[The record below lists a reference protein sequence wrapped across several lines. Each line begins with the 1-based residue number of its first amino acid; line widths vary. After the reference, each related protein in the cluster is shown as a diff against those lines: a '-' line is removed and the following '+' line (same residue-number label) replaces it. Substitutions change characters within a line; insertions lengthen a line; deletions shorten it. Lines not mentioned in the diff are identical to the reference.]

1 MHAQCLLALA
11 SHLPD
16 GEHERS
22 KCHLLNLFH
31 RVDYFYY
38 QLITQIILFIDYKA
52 RMKRFKSVL
61 LCLFALSGV
70 VCAQS
75 VESIKSSNEYLSGEG
90 WGESLKAADN
100 AALQDLISKISVS
113 VESQFENIE
122 EEITDQVNVDSRSAC
137 RSVVNTYSQATL
149 QNTQR
154 IVIENEPDAHVFR
167 YVKRSEV
174 DKIFESR
181 RLKVFDM
188 VASATRAVE
197 KGKIDDA
204 LRYYYWS
211 YCLLQSIPGANS
223 VADANGHILTHWI
236 PKQMNEVFSGVTVQ
250 KVSEEDNIAEIRVM
264 FKGMPVTS
272 MDYTYFDGMDWSN
285 LYSAKDGRGFVELR
299 PGMTTEN
306 LKIKCEYEY
315 SGEAHIDKEISTV
328 VNVMKGRVFRDAYV
342 MVEKEASPQPLP
354 KRGDANIAEKD
365 VNNSVL
371 AIQSKN
377 TITMLTES
385 ESAPYRESI
394 EKVIAAIKSGSYVN
408 AEECFTEDGRDMYRR
423 LISYGNARLMGE
435 PSYSFYAVGTDEVT
449 CRSVVMSFS
458 FRNNTRKFVE
468 SVTFTFN
475 KEGKID
481 YLAFALDEKSTT
493 DILQHAAWSEYAR
506 KILTEFLENY
516 KTAYA
521 LKRLDYIRSIFD
533 DNAVIITGKV
543 LTRQTNAM
551 GEMGGEYLNNKYV
564 QYTRQSKEQY
574 MRNLE
579 RCFDSNEYINIRFA
593 NNDIV
598 KAGVGGEVYGIQI
611 KQDYYSTNYGDT
623 GYLFLMVDLNDPK
636 QPVIKVRSWQ
646 PERDPNFGLIDL
658 SHF

>member
-1 MHAQCLLALA
+1 MNVKDLA
-11 SHLPD
+11 
-16 GEHERS
+16 
-22 KCHLLNLFH
+22 
-31 RVDYFYY
+31 VDYAHNRARFFTMFRMTRDVWTN
-38 QLITQIILFIDYKA
+38 LLRLFM
-52 RMKRFKSVL
+52 MKNIYTLFVL
-61 LCLFALSGV
+61 LSFCGILS
-70 VCAQS
+70 AQS
-75 VESIKSSNEYLSGEG
+75 VEDIKASDEYLTGEG

-100 AALQDLISKISVS
+100 AALQDLITKISVS
-113 VESQFENIE
+113 VESQFEGIE
-122 EEITDQVNVDSRSAC
+122 EEITDQANVDSRSAC
-137 RSVVNTYSQATL
+137 RMVVNTYSQATL

-167 YVKRSEV
+167 YVKRTEV

-188 VASATRAVE
+188 AASAARAAE
-197 KGKIDDA
+197 KGKVDDA
-204 LRYYYWS
+204 LRYYYWA
-211 YCLLQSIPGANS
+211 YCLLQSIPSANA
-223 VADANGHILTHWI
+223 VTDANGHVLTHWI
-236 PKQMNEVFSGVTVQ
+236 PEQMNEVFGEVEVYT
-250 KVSEEDNIAEIRVM
+250 VSEEDNVAEIRVM
-264 FKGMPVTS
+264 YKGQPVTS

-285 LYSAKDGRGFVELR
+285 IYSAKDGRGFIELR

-306 LKIKCEYEY
+306 MKVKCEYEY

-328 VNVMKGRVFRDAYV
+328 VNVMKGCVFRNAYV
-342 MVEKEASPQPLP
+342 MVE
-354 KRGDANIAEKD
+354 DND
-365 VNNSVL
+365 NVNVDENDNHSV
-371 AIQSKN
+371 AVVSDSQSSTNDIQEVNHQEQNKISLLSN
-377 TITMLTES
+377 E
-385 ESAPYRESI
+385 ESASYRASI
-394 EKVIAAIKSGSYVN
+394 EKVIAAIRSRSYDA

-423 LISYGNARLMGE
+423 LINYGNARIMGE
-435 PSYSFYAVGTDEVT
+435 PQYAFYTVGEAEVT
-449 CRSVVMSFS
+449 CRSVPMSFAFS
-458 FRNNTRKFVE
+458 NNGRKFVE
-468 SVTFTFN
+468 DVTFTFN

-493 DILQHAAWSEYAR
+493 DILQHSMWSEYAR
-506 KILTEFLENY
+506 KILAEFLENY

-533 DNAVIITGKV
+533 DNAVIIIGKV
-543 LTRQTNAM
+543 VTRQTSAY
-551 GEMGGEYLNNKYV
+551 GEVGGEYLNNKYV

-579 RCFDSNEYINIRFA
+579 RCFDSNEFINIRFA

-646 PERDPNFGLIDL
+646 PERDPDFGLIDL

>member
-1 MHAQCLLALA
+1 M
-11 SHLPD
+11 
-16 GEHERS
+16 
-22 KCHLLNLFH
+22 
-31 RVDYFYY
+31 
-38 QLITQIILFIDYKA
+38 
-52 RMKRFKSVL
+52 
-61 LCLFALSGV
+61 FALSGAV
-70 VCAQS
+70 FAQS
-75 VESIKSSNEYLSGEG
+75 VEEIKASDEYLTGEG

-122 EEITDQVNVDSRSAC
+122 EEMNDRDGLDSRSAC

-167 YVKRSEV
+167 YVKRTEV

-188 VASATRAVE
+188 VASAGRAVE
-197 KGKIDDA
+197 KGKVDDA

-211 YCLLQSIPGANS
+211 YCLLQSIPGANA
-223 VADANGHILTHWI
+223 VTDADGHVLTHWI
-236 PKQMNEVFSGVTVQ
+236 PQQIDEVLDEVKAY
-250 KVSEEDNIAEIRVM
+250 KVSEQDGVAEIRVTY
-264 FKGMPVTS
+264 KELPVTS

-285 LYSAKDGRGFVELR
+285 LYGAKDGRGFVELR
-299 PGMTTEN
+299 PGMTTDN

-328 VNVMKGRVFRDAYV
+328 VNVMKGRVFRNAYV
-342 MVEKEASPQPLP
+342 MVED
-354 KRGDANIAEKD
+354 GINANKNDNENLKGVSEVKSSTNYKGELEKQTI
-365 VNNSVL
+365 VL
-371 AIQSKN
+371 LSDK
-377 TITMLTES
+377 
-385 ESAPYRESI
+385 ESAPYVKCIES
-394 EKVIAAIKSGSYVN
+394 VVAAIKSGNYAS
-408 AEECFTEDGRDMYRR
+408 AEGCFTEDGRDMYRR
-423 LISYGNARLMGE
+423 LINYGNARIMGE
-435 PSYSFYAVGTDEVT
+435 PTCTYYRVGEHEVT
-449 CRSVVMSFS
+449 CRSIPMSFS
-458 FRNNTRKFVE
+458 FRNNGRKFVE
-468 SVTFTFN
+468 DVTFTFN
-475 KEGKID
+475 REGKID
-481 YLAFALDEKSTT
+481 YLAFALDEKSTN
-493 DILQHAAWSEYAR
+493 DILQHSMWSEYAR
-506 KILTEFLENY
+506 KVLAEFLENY

-543 LTRQTNAM
+543 VTRQTSAY
-551 GEMGGEYLNNKYV
+551 GEMGGEFLNNKYV
-564 QYTRQSKEQY
+564 QYTRQGKEQY

-579 RCFDSNEYINIRFA
+579 RCFASNEYINIRFA

>member
-1 MHAQCLLALA
+1 MRRIRC
-11 SHLPD
+11 
-16 GEHERS
+16 
-22 KCHLLNLFH
+22 
-31 RVDYFYY
+31 
-38 QLITQIILFIDYKA
+38 
-52 RMKRFKSVL
+52 VL
-61 LCLFALSGV
+61 LCLFVLSRAV
-70 VCAQS
+70 FAQS
-75 VESIKSSNEYLSGEG
+75 VEAIKASEEYLTGEG

-122 EEITDQVNVDSRSAC
+122 EEITDQVSVDSRSAC

-188 VASATRAVE
+188 AGSAARAVE
-197 KGKIDDA
+197 KGKVDDA
-204 LRYYYWS
+204 LRYYYWA
-211 YCLLQSIPGANS
+211 YCLLQSIPN
-223 VADANGHILTHWI
+223 ANGVVDNAGHVLTHWI
-236 PKQMNEVFSGVTVQ
+236 PEQMNEVFGGVKAY
-250 KVSEEDNIAEIRVM
+250 KVSEENGVAEIRVL
-264 FKGMPVTS
+264 FKEQPVTS
-272 MDYTYFDGMDWSN
+272 MDYTYFDGMDWSS
-285 LYSAKDGRGFVELR
+285 LYGAKDGRGFVELR

-328 VNVMKGRVFRDAYV
+328 VNVMKGKVFRNAYV
-342 MVEKEASPQPLP
+342 MVEMETPSNSPSMGRTQTSRNQLAQQTPPLSIEGVAQSDGGVPSEARS
-354 KRGDANIAEKD
+354 
-365 VNNSVL
+365 
-371 AIQSKN
+371 QS
-377 TITMLTES
+377 ITMLAEP
-385 ESAPYRESI
+385 ESAPYRASI
-394 EKVIAAIKSGSYVN
+394 EKVIAAIRSRSYDA
-408 AEECFTEDGRDMYRR
+408 AEECFTEDGREMYRR
-423 LISYGNARLMGE
+423 LINYGNARIMGE
-435 PSYSFYAVGTDEVT
+435 PQYAFYTVGEAEVT
-449 CRSVVMSFS
+449 CRSVPMSFS
-458 FRNNTRKFVE
+458 FRNNGRKFVE
-468 SVTFTFN
+468 DVTFTFN

-493 DILQHAAWSEYAR
+493 DILQHAMWSEYAR
-506 KILTEFLENY
+506 KILAEFLENY

-543 LTRQTNAM
+543 VTRQANAQ
-551 GEMGGEYLNNKYV
+551 GEVGGEYLNNKYV
-564 QYTRQSKEQY
+564 QYTRQNKEQY

-579 RCFDSNEYINIRFA
+579 RCFASNEYINIRFA

-636 QPVIKVRSWQ
+636 KPIIKVRSWQ

>member
-1 MHAQCLLALA
+1 MV
-11 SHLPD
+11 
-16 GEHERS
+16 R
-22 KCHLLNLFH
+22 
-31 RVDYFYY
+31 
-38 QLITQIILFIDYKA
+38 I
-52 RMKRFKSVL
+52 KSFL
-61 LCLFALSGV
+61 LCLFALSGAMY
-70 VCAQS
+70 AQS
-75 VESIKSSNEYLSGEG
+75 VEAIKASDEYLTGEG

-122 EEITDQVNVDSRSAC
+122 EEVTDQTTVDSRSAC

-181 RLKVFDM
+181 RHKVFDM
-188 VASATRAVE
+188 AASAARAVE
-197 KGKIDDA
+197 KGKVDDA
-204 LRYYYWS
+204 LRYYYWA
-211 YCLLQSIPGANS
+211 YCLLQSIPN
-223 VADANGHILTHWI
+223 ANGVVDNAGHVLTHWI
-236 PKQMNEVFSGVTVQ
+236 PEQMNDIFGEVKVQ
-250 KVSEEDNIAEIRVM
+250 TVSEQDGMAEISVLY
-264 FKGMPVTS
+264 KGKPVTS

-285 LYSAKDGRGFVELR
+285 IYSAKDGCGFIELR

-306 LKIKCEYEY
+306 MKIKCEYEY

-342 MVEKEASPQPLP
+342 MVEKSDNANVNDASKAAIVKSASNDLQVANQQEQLQKQSIEMLP
-354 KRGDANIAEKD
+354 ADKEK
-365 VNNSVL
+365 
-371 AIQSKN
+371 
-377 TITMLTES
+377 
-385 ESAPYRESI
+385 PYRESI
-394 EKVIAAIKSGSYVN
+394 EKVIASIRNKNYES

-423 LISYGNARLMGE
+423 LIGYGNARIMGE
-435 PSYSFYAVGTDEVT
+435 PAYSFYAVGADEVT

-481 YLAFALDEKSTT
+481 YLAFALDDKSTT

-506 KILTEFLENY
+506 KILTDFLENY

-543 LTRQTNAM
+543 LTRQTSAY
-551 GEMGGEYLNNKYV
+551 GEVGGEYLNNKYV

-579 RCFDSNEYINIRFA
+579 RCFASNEYINIRFA

-636 QPVIKVRSWQ
+636 QPIIKVRSWQ

>member
-1 MHAQCLLALA
+1 M
-11 SHLPD
+11 
-16 GEHERS
+16 RRI
-22 KCHLLNLFH
+22 KC
-31 RVDYFYY
+31 
-38 QLITQIILFIDYKA
+38 
-52 RMKRFKSVL
+52 VL
-61 LCLFALSGV
+61 LCLFVLSRAV
-70 VCAQS
+70 FAQS
-75 VESIKSSNEYLSGEG
+75 VEAIKASEEYLTGEG

-122 EEITDQVNVDSRSAC
+122 EEMNDQNGLDSRSAC

-223 VADANGHILTHWI
+223 VTDDNGHVLTHWI
-236 PKQMNEVFSGVTVQ
+236 PEQMNEVFSGVKVY
-250 KVSEEDNIAEIRVM
+250 KVSEQGGVAEIQVLY
-264 FKGMPVTS
+264 KGQPVTS

-285 LYSAKDGRGFVELR
+285 IYSAKDGRGFIELR
-299 PGMTTEN
+299 PGMTTDN
-306 LKIKCEYEY
+306 MKIKCEYEY
-315 SGEAHIDKEISTV
+315 SGEAHIDKEINTV

-342 MVEKEASPQPLP
+342 MVEKDDNANVNLKATSAKSASNDLQV
-354 KRGDANIAEKD
+354 ANQQEQLQKQSIEMLSADEEK
-365 VNNSVL
+365 
-371 AIQSKN
+371 
-377 TITMLTES
+377 
-385 ESAPYRESI
+385 PYRESI
-394 EKVIAAIKSGSYVN
+394 EKVIAAIRSKNYAG

-423 LISYGNARLMGE
+423 LISYGNARIMGE
-435 PSYSFYAVGTDEVT
+435 PSYSFYTVGTDEVT

-468 SVTFTFN
+468 DVTFTFN

-493 DILQHAAWSEYAR
+493 DILQHSMWSEYAR
-506 KILTEFLENY
+506 KILAEFLENY

-543 LTRQTNAM
+543 LTRQTNAQ
-551 GEMGGEYLNNKYV
+551 GEVGGEYLNNKYV

-574 MRNLE
+574 LRNLE
-579 RCFDSNEYINIRFA
+579 RCFESNEYINIRFA

-611 KQDYYSTNYGDT
+611 KQDYYSANYGDT

-636 QPVIKVRSWQ
+636 KPIIKVRSWQ

>member
-1 MHAQCLLALA
+1 MRRVYSTLLTLFVS
-11 SHLPD
+11 SH
-16 GEHERS
+16 
-22 KCHLLNLFH
+22 
-31 RVDYFYY
+31 V
-38 QLITQIILFIDYKA
+38 LI
-52 RMKRFKSVL
+52 
-61 LCLFALSGV
+61 
-70 VCAQS
+70 AQS
-75 VESIKSSNEYLSGEG
+75 IDEIRANREEYLSGEG
-90 WGESLKAADN
+90 WGESLKVADN

-122 EEITDQVNVDSRSAC
+122 EEITDQTNVDSHSAC

-154 IVIENEPDAHVFR
+154 IIVENEPDAHVFR

-174 DKIFESR
+174 NKIFESR
-181 RLKVFDM
+181 QLKVFDM
-188 VASATRAVE
+188 VNSATNAVN

-211 YCLLQSIPGANS
+211 YCLLQSIPNANS
-223 VADANGHILTHWI
+223 VTDINGHILTHWI
-236 PKQMNEVFSGVTVQ
+236 PEQMNELFSCITVH
-250 KVSEEDNIAEIRVM
+250 KVNEKDDIAEIRILY
-264 FKGMPVTS
+264 KEQPVTS

-285 LYSAKDGRGFVELR
+285 IYSAKDGRGFIELR

-328 VNVMKGRVFRDAYV
+328 VNVMKGRSFRDAYV
-342 MVEKEASPQPLP
+342 MVEEEKIEKYDENLSHTQTIELQRTNMLEEAPQNQ
-354 KRGDANIAEKD
+354 A
-365 VNNSVL
+365 
-371 AIQSKN
+371 
-377 TITMLTES
+377 ITMLPETES
-385 ESAPYRESI
+385 ASYRASV
-394 EKVIAAIKSGSYVN
+394 EKIITAINNKNYAN
-408 AEECFTEDGRDMYRR
+408 AEECFTEDGKDMFRR
-423 LISYGNARLMGE
+423 LISYGKARIIGDPE
-435 PSYSFYAVGTDEVT
+435 YSFYAVGSDEVT
-449 CRSVVMSFS
+449 CRSVMMSFS
-458 FRNNTRKFVE
+458 FQNNTRKFVE

-475 KEGKID
+475 KDGKID

-493 DILQHAAWSEYAR
+493 DILQHSAWSEYAR
-506 KILTEFLENY
+506 KILAEFLENY

-543 LTRQTNAM
+543 LTRKNATS
-551 GEMGGEYLNNKYV
+551 GEAGGEYLNNKYI
-564 QYTRQSKEQY
+564 QHTRQDKEQY
-574 MRNLE
+574 IRNLE
-579 RCFDSNEYINIRFA
+579 RCFASNEYINIRFA

>member
-1 MHAQCLLALA
+1 MRRVHYALL
-11 SHLPD
+11 
-16 GEHERS
+16 
-22 KCHLLNLFH
+22 
-31 RVDYFYY
+31 
-38 QLITQIILFIDYKA
+38 ILF
-52 RMKRFKSVL
+52 
-61 LCLFALSGV
+61 LSLQTIV
-70 VCAQS
+70 AQNTDEIRRS
-75 VESIKSSNEYLSGEG
+75 DEYLSGEG
-90 WGESLKAADN
+90 WGESLKSADN

-122 EEITDQVNVDSRSAC
+122 EEMNDQSGVDSHSAC

-188 VASATRAVE
+188 AASAARAVE
-197 KGKIDDA
+197 KGKVDDA
-204 LRYYYWS
+204 LRYYYWA
-211 YCLLQSIPGANS
+211 YCLLQSIPGANA
-223 VADANGHILTHWI
+223 VTDANGHVLTHWI
-236 PKQMNEVFSGVTVQ
+236 PEQMNEIFGDIKIQTITEQ
-250 KVSEEDNIAEIRVM
+250 DNVAEVCVL
-264 FKGMPVTS
+264 FKDEPVTS

-285 LYSAKDGRGFVELR
+285 LYSAKDGRGFIELR

-306 LKIKCEYEY
+306 MKIKCEYEY
-315 SGEAHIDKEISTV
+315 SGEAHIDKEINTV

-342 MVEKEASPQPLP
+342 VVEKGTSPQPLP
-354 KRGDANIAEKD
+354 KSGDISIAEKK
-365 VNNSVL
+365 VTNSAMVVEN
-371 AIQSKN
+371 KN
-377 TITMLTES
+377 AITMLTDDK
-385 ESAPYRESI
+385 AGPYRESI
-394 EKVIAAIKSGSYVN
+394 EKVISAISSHSYAN
-408 AEECFTEDGRDMYRR
+408 AEECFTEDGKDMYRR
-423 LISYGNARLMGE
+423 LISYGNARIMGE
-435 PSYSFYAVGTDEVT
+435 PAYTFYTVGEAEVT
-449 CRSVVMSFS
+449 CRSVPMSFS
-458 FRNNTRKFVE
+458 FRNNGRKFVE
-468 SVTFTFN
+468 DVTFTFN
-475 KEGKID
+475 AEGKID
-481 YLAFALDEKSTT
+481 YLAFALDESSTT
-493 DILQHAAWSEYAR
+493 DILQHTAWSEYAR
-506 KILTEFLENY
+506 KILAEFLENY

-543 LTRQTNAM
+543 VTRQTAAN

-564 QYTRQSKEQY
+564 QHTRQSKEQY

-579 RCFDSNEYINIRFA
+579 RCFASNEYINIRFA

-636 QPVIKVRSWQ
+636 KPVIKVRSWQ
-646 PERDPNFGLIDL
+646 PERDPDFGLIDL

>member
-1 MHAQCLLALA
+1 
-11 SHLPD
+11 
-16 GEHERS
+16 
-22 KCHLLNLFH
+22 
-31 RVDYFYY
+31 
-38 QLITQIILFIDYKA
+38 
-52 RMKRFKSVL
+52 MKRFKSVL

-75 VESIKSSNEYLSGEG
+75 VEEIKASDEYLSGEG

-211 YCLLQSIPGANS
+211 YCLLQSIPGANA
-223 VADANGHILTHWI
+223 VTDANGHVLTHWI
-236 PKQMNEVFSGVTVQ
+236 PEQMNDIFSEVKIHT
-250 KVSEEDNIAEIRVM
+250 VSEQEGIAEICVLY
-264 FKGMPVTS
+264 KEQPVTS

-285 LYSAKDGRGFVELR
+285 IYSAKDGRGFIELR

-306 LKIKCEYEY
+306 MKVKCEYEY
-315 SGEAHIDKEISTV
+315 SGEAHIDKEINTV

-342 MVEKEASPQPLP
+342 MVEKGAPLSSPQGGMTNPIERNSLAKKEVDSRVSSPLE
-354 KRGDANIAEKD
+354 GNEG
-365 VNNSVL
+365 VHT
-371 AIQSKN
+371 QS
-377 TITMLTES
+377 ITMLTES
-385 ESAPYRESI
+385 ESSPYRESI

-423 LISYGNARLMGE
+423 LISYGNARIMGE
-435 PSYSFYAVGTDEVT
+435 PSYSFYTVGTDEVT

-468 SVTFTFN
+468 DVTFTFN

-493 DILQHAAWSEYAR
+493 DILQHSMWSEYAR
-506 KILTEFLENY
+506 KILAEFLENY

-543 LTRQTNAM
+543 LTRQTNAQ

-574 MRNLE
+574 LRNLE

-611 KQDYYSTNYGDT
+611 KQDYYSANYGDT

-636 QPVIKVRSWQ
+636 KPIIKVRSWQ

>member
-1 MHAQCLLALA
+1 MRRVHYALL
-11 SHLPD
+11 
-16 GEHERS
+16 
-22 KCHLLNLFH
+22 
-31 RVDYFYY
+31 
-38 QLITQIILFIDYKA
+38 ILF
-52 RMKRFKSVL
+52 
-61 LCLFALSGV
+61 LSLQTIV
-70 VCAQS
+70 AQNTDEIRRS
-75 VESIKSSNEYLSGEG
+75 DEYLSGEG

-122 EEITDQVNVDSRSAC
+122 EEMSDQDGVDSHSAC

-211 YCLLQSIPGANS
+211 YCLLQSIPGANA
-223 VADANGHILTHWI
+223 VTDANGHVLTHWI
-236 PKQMNEVFSGVTVQ
+236 PEQMNDIFSEVKIYT
-250 KVSEEDNIAEIRVM
+250 VSEQEGIAEICVSY
-264 FKGMPVTS
+264 KEQLVTS

-285 LYSAKDGRGFVELR
+285 IYSAKDGRGFIELR

-306 LKIKCEYEY
+306 MKVKCEYEY
-315 SGEAHIDKEISTV
+315 SGEAHIDKEINTV

-342 MVEKEASPQPLP
+342 MVEKEDNANVNLKATSAKSASNDLQV
-354 KRGDANIAEKD
+354 ANQQEQLQKQSIEMLSADEEK
-365 VNNSVL
+365 
-371 AIQSKN
+371 
-377 TITMLTES
+377 
-385 ESAPYRESI
+385 PYRESI
-394 EKVIAAIKSGSYVN
+394 EKVIAAIRSKNYVG

-423 LISYGNARLMGE
+423 LISYGNARIMGE
-435 PSYSFYAVGTDEVT
+435 PSYSFYTVGTDEVT

-468 SVTFTFN
+468 DVTFTFN

-493 DILQHAAWSEYAR
+493 DILQHSMWSEYAR
-506 KILTEFLENY
+506 KILAEFLENY

-543 LTRQTNAM
+543 LTRQTNAQ

-579 RCFDSNEYINIRFA
+579 RCFESNEYINIRFA

-611 KQDYYSTNYGDT
+611 KQDYYSANYGDT

-636 QPVIKVRSWQ
+636 KPIIKVRSWQ

>member
-1 MHAQCLLALA
+1 MRRVHYALL
-11 SHLPD
+11 
-16 GEHERS
+16 
-22 KCHLLNLFH
+22 
-31 RVDYFYY
+31 
-38 QLITQIILFIDYKA
+38 ILF
-52 RMKRFKSVL
+52 
-61 LCLFALSGV
+61 LSLQTIV
-70 VCAQS
+70 AQNTDEIRRS
-75 VESIKSSNEYLSGEG
+75 DEYLSGEG

-122 EEITDQVNVDSRSAC
+122 EEMSDQDGVDSHSAC

-211 YCLLQSIPGANS
+211 YCLLQSIPGANA
-223 VADANGHILTHWI
+223 VTDANGHVLTHWI
-236 PKQMNEVFSGVTVQ
+236 PEQMNDIFSEVKIYT
-250 KVSEEDNIAEIRVM
+250 VSEQEGIAEICVSY
-264 FKGMPVTS
+264 KEQLVTS

-285 LYSAKDGRGFVELR
+285 IYSAKDGRGFIELR

-306 LKIKCEYEY
+306 MKVKCEYEY
-315 SGEAHIDKEISTV
+315 SGEAHIDKEINTV

-342 MVEKEASPQPLP
+342 MVEKEDNANVNLKATSAKSASNDLQV
-354 KRGDANIAEKD
+354 ANQQEQLQKQSIEMLSADEEK
-365 VNNSVL
+365 
-371 AIQSKN
+371 
-377 TITMLTES
+377 
-385 ESAPYRESI
+385 PYRESI
-394 EKVIAAIKSGSYVN
+394 EKVIAAIRSKNYAG

-423 LISYGNARLMGE
+423 LISYGNARIMGE
-435 PSYSFYAVGTDEVT
+435 PSYSFYTVGTDEVT

-468 SVTFTFN
+468 DVTFTFN

-493 DILQHAAWSEYAR
+493 DILQHSMWSEYAR
-506 KILTEFLENY
+506 KILAEFLENY

-543 LTRQTNAM
+543 LTRQTNAQ

-579 RCFDSNEYINIRFA
+579 RCFESNEYINIRFA

-611 KQDYYSTNYGDT
+611 KQDYYSANYGDT

-636 QPVIKVRSWQ
+636 KPIIKVRSWQ

>member
-1 MHAQCLLALA
+1 MRRIRCV
-11 SHLPD
+11 
-16 GEHERS
+16 
-22 KCHLLNLFH
+22 LF
-31 RVDYFYY
+31 
-38 QLITQIILFIDYKA
+38 
-52 RMKRFKSVL
+52 
-61 LCLFALSGV
+61 CLFVLSGV

-75 VESIKSSNEYLSGEG
+75 VEAIKASEEYLTGEG

-100 AALQDLISKISVS
+100 AALQALISKISVS

-122 EEITDQVNVDSRSAC
+122 EEITDQVSVDSRSAC

-188 VASATRAVE
+188 AGSAVRAVE
-197 KGKIDDA
+197 KGKVDDA
-204 LRYYYWS
+204 LRYYYWA
-211 YCLLQSIPGANS
+211 YCLLQSIPN
-223 VADANGHILTHWI
+223 ANGVVDNAGHVLTHWI
-236 PKQMNEVFSGVTVQ
+236 PEQMNEVFDGVKAY
-250 KVSEEDNIAEIRVM
+250 KVSEENGVAEIRVL
-264 FKGMPVTS
+264 FKEQPVTS
-272 MDYTYFDGMDWSN
+272 MDYTYFDGMDWSS
-285 LYSAKDGRGFVELR
+285 LYGAKDGRGFVELR

-328 VNVMKGRVFRDAYV
+328 VNVMKGKVFRNAYV

-354 KRGDANIAEKD
+354 KRDDAGIAEKE
-365 VNNSVL
+365 VTNSVMTM
-371 AIQSKN
+371 QSEN
-377 TITMLTES
+377 TITMLAEDKVI
-385 ESAPYRESI
+385 PYRESI
-394 EKVIAAIKSGSYVN
+394 EKVIAAIKSGNYVT
-408 AEECFTEDGRDMYRR
+408 AEECFTEDGKDMYRR
-423 LISYGNARLMGE
+423 LISYGNARVMGE
-435 PSYSFYAVGTDEVT
+435 PAYSFYTMGESEVT
-449 CRSVVMSFS
+449 CRSVPMSFS
-458 FRNNTRKFVE
+458 FRNNGRKFVE
-468 SVTFTFN
+468 DVTFTFN

-493 DILQHAAWSEYAR
+493 DILQHAMWSEYAR
-506 KILTEFLENY
+506 KILAEFLENY

-543 LTRQTNAM
+543 VTRQANAQ
-551 GEMGGEYLNNKYV
+551 GEVGGEYLNNKYV
-564 QYTRQSKEQY
+564 QYTRQNKEQY

-579 RCFDSNEYINIRFA
+579 RCFASNEYINIRFA

-636 QPVIKVRSWQ
+636 KPVIKVRSWQ

>member
-1 MHAQCLLALA
+1 MRRIRC
-11 SHLPD
+11 
-16 GEHERS
+16 
-22 KCHLLNLFH
+22 
-31 RVDYFYY
+31 
-38 QLITQIILFIDYKA
+38 
-52 RMKRFKSVL
+52 VL

-75 VESIKSSNEYLSGEG
+75 VEDIKASEEYLTGEG

-122 EEITDQVNVDSRSAC
+122 EEITDQVSVDSRSAC

-167 YVKRSEV
+167 YVKRTEV

-188 VASATRAVE
+188 AGSAARAVE
-197 KGKIDDA
+197 KGKVDDA
-204 LRYYYWS
+204 LRYYYWA
-211 YCLLQSIPGANS
+211 YCLLQSIPN
-223 VADANGHILTHWI
+223 ANGVVDNAGHVLTHWI
-236 PKQMNEVFSGVTVQ
+236 PEQMDEVFDGVKAY
-250 KVSEEDNIAEIRVM
+250 KVSEENGVAEIRVL
-264 FKGMPVTS
+264 FKEQPVTS
-272 MDYTYFDGMDWSN
+272 MDYTYFDGMDWSS
-285 LYSAKDGRGFVELR
+285 LYGAKDGRGFVELR

-328 VNVMKGRVFRDAYV
+328 VNVMKGKVFRNAYV

-354 KRGDANIAEKD
+354 KRDDAGIAEKE
-365 VNNSVL
+365 VTNSVMTM
-371 AIQSKN
+371 QSEN
-377 TITMLTES
+377 TITMLAEDKVI
-385 ESAPYRESI
+385 PYRESI
-394 EKVIAAIKSGSYVN
+394 EKVIAAIKSGNYVT
-408 AEECFTEDGRDMYRR
+408 AEECFTEDGKDMYRR
-423 LISYGNARLMGE
+423 LISYGNARVMGE
-435 PSYSFYAVGTDEVT
+435 PAYSFYTMGESEVT
-449 CRSVVMSFS
+449 CRSVPMSFS
-458 FRNNTRKFVE
+458 FRNNGRKFVE
-468 SVTFTFN
+468 DVTFTFN

-493 DILQHAAWSEYAR
+493 DILQHAMWSEYAR
-506 KILTEFLENY
+506 KILAEFLENY

-543 LTRQTNAM
+543 VTRQANAQ
-551 GEMGGEYLNNKYV
+551 GEVGGEYLNNKYV
-564 QYTRQSKEQY
+564 QYTRQNKEQY

-579 RCFDSNEYINIRFA
+579 RCFASNEYINIRFA

-636 QPVIKVRSWQ
+636 KPVIKVRSWQ

>member
-1 MHAQCLLALA
+1 MKKSFIVILLL
-11 SHLPD
+11 
-16 GEHERS
+16 
-22 KCHLLNLFH
+22 
-31 RVDYFYY
+31 
-38 QLITQIILFIDYKA
+38 T
-52 RMKRFKSVL
+52 
-61 LCLFALSGV
+61 LCTNAF
-70 VCAQS
+70 AQS
-75 VESIKSSNEYLSGEG
+75 IEAIKANDEYLSGEG

-113 VESQFENIE
+113 VEAQFENIE
-122 EEITDQVNVDSRSAC
+122 EEISDQSTVDSHMAC

-174 DKIFESR
+174 NRIFESR

-188 VASATRAVE
+188 VASANRAVE
-197 KGKIDDA
+197 KGKVDDA
-204 LRYYYWS
+204 LRYYYWA
-211 YCLLQSIPGANS
+211 YCLLQSIPGSNS
-223 VADANGHILTHWI
+223 VIDSEGHVLTHWI
-236 PKQMNEVFSGVTVQ
+236 PKQINNVFSGV
-250 KVSEEDNIAEIRVM
+250 KVYNVNEQDGVAEICVLYN
-264 FKGMPVTS
+264 GQPVTS
-272 MDYTYFDGMDWSN
+272 MDYTYFDGIDWSN
-285 LYSAKDGRGFVELR
+285 IYSAKDGRGWVELR
-299 PGMTTEN
+299 PGMTTDN

-342 MVEKEASPQPLP
+342 MVEREVPTLSSANVN
-354 KRGDANIAEKD
+354 DADIK
-365 VNNSVL
+365 NSTNDLVVVED
-371 AIQSKN
+371 KN
-377 TITMLTES
+377 VITLLDEN
-385 ESAPYRESI
+385 ESAPYCVSV
-394 EKVIAAIKSGSYVN
+394 EKVIEAISSGNYNN
-408 AEECFTEDGRDMYRR
+408 AEECFTDEGCDMYRR
-423 LISYGNARLMGE
+423 LISYGNARILGE
-435 PSYSFYAVGTDEVT
+435 PDFSFYKVGTNEVT
-449 CRSVVMSFS
+449 CRSVPMSFS
-458 FRNNTRKFVE
+458 FRNNNRKFVE
-468 SVTFTFN
+468 DVTFTFSDD
-475 KEGKID
+475 GKID
-481 YLAFALDEKSTT
+481 YLAFALDGKSTK
-493 DILQHAAWSEYAR
+493 DILLHDTWSEYAR
-506 KILTEFLENY
+506 KVLTEFLENY

-543 LTRQTNAM
+543 LTRKSTTF

-564 QYTRQSKEQY
+564 QYTRQGKEQY
-574 MRNLE
+574 LKNLE
-579 RCFDSNEYINIRFA
+579 RCFNSNEYINIRFA

-636 QPVIKVRSWQ
+636 QPIIKVRSWQ

>member
-1 MHAQCLLALA
+1 MRRVHYALL
-11 SHLPD
+11 
-16 GEHERS
+16 
-22 KCHLLNLFH
+22 
-31 RVDYFYY
+31 
-38 QLITQIILFIDYKA
+38 ILF
-52 RMKRFKSVL
+52 
-61 LCLFALSGV
+61 LSLQTIV
-70 VCAQS
+70 AQNTDEIRRS
-75 VESIKSSNEYLSGEG
+75 DEYLSGEG
-90 WGESLKAADN
+90 WGESLKSADN

-122 EEITDQVNVDSRSAC
+122 EEMNDQSGVDSHSAC

-188 VASATRAVE
+188 AVSAARAVE
-197 KGKIDDA
+197 KGKVDDA
-204 LRYYYWS
+204 LRYYYWA
-211 YCLLQSIPGANS
+211 YCLLQSIPGANA
-223 VADANGHILTHWI
+223 VTDANGHVLTHWI
-236 PKQMNEVFSGVTVQ
+236 PEQMNEIFGEIKIQTITEQ
-250 KVSEEDNIAEIRVM
+250 DNVAEVCVL
-264 FKGMPVTS
+264 FKDEPVTS

-285 LYSAKDGRGFVELR
+285 LYSAKDGRGFIELR

-306 LKIKCEYEY
+306 MKIKCEYEY
-315 SGEAHIDKEISTV
+315 SGEAHIDKEINTV

-342 MVEKEASPQPLP
+342 VVEKGTSLP
-354 KRGDANIAEKD
+354 KSGNISIAEKK
-365 VNNSVL
+365 VTNSAMVVENKN
-371 AIQSKN
+371 AIA
-377 TITMLTES
+377 MLTDDKVG
-385 ESAPYRESI
+385 PYRESI
-394 EKVIAAIKSGSYVN
+394 EKVISAISSHSYAN
-408 AEECFTEDGRDMYRR
+408 AEECFTEDGKDMYRR
-423 LISYGNARLMGE
+423 LISYGNARIIGE
-435 PSYSFYAVGTDEVT
+435 PAYTFYTVGETEVT
-449 CRSVVMSFS
+449 CRSVPMSFS
-458 FRNNTRKFVE
+458 FRNNGRKFVE
-468 SVTFTFN
+468 DVTFTFN
-475 KEGKID
+475 AEGKID
-481 YLAFALDEKSTT
+481 YLAFALDESSTT
-493 DILQHAAWSEYAR
+493 DILQHTAWSEYAR
-506 KILTEFLENY
+506 KILAEFLENY

-543 LTRQTNAM
+543 VTRQTATN

-564 QYTRQSKEQY
+564 QHTRQSKEQY

-579 RCFDSNEYINIRFA
+579 RCFASNEYINIRFA

-636 QPVIKVRSWQ
+636 KPVIKVRSWQ
-646 PERDPNFGLIDL
+646 PERDPDFGLIDL

>member
-1 MHAQCLLALA
+1 MRRIRC
-11 SHLPD
+11 
-16 GEHERS
+16 
-22 KCHLLNLFH
+22 
-31 RVDYFYY
+31 
-38 QLITQIILFIDYKA
+38 
-52 RMKRFKSVL
+52 VL
-61 LCLFALSGV
+61 LCLFALSGI

-75 VESIKSSNEYLSGEG
+75 VEAIKASEEYLTGEG

-100 AALQDLISKISVS
+100 AALQALISKISVS

-122 EEITDQVNVDSRSAC
+122 EEITDQVSVDSRSAC

-181 RLKVFDM
+181 RLKVLDM

-197 KGKIDDA
+197 KGKVDDA
-204 LRYYYWS
+204 LRYYYWA
-211 YCLLQSIPGANS
+211 YCLLQSIPSANA
-223 VADANGHILTHWI
+223 VTDADGHVLTHWI
-236 PKQMNEVFSGVTVQ
+236 PEQMNEVFNGVKAY
-250 KVSEEDNIAEIRVM
+250 KVSEENGVAEIRVL
-264 FKGMPVTS
+264 FKEQPVTS
-272 MDYTYFDGMDWSN
+272 MDYTYFDGMDWSS
-285 LYSAKDGRGFVELR
+285 LYGAKDGRGFVELR

-328 VNVMKGRVFRDAYV
+328 VNVMKGKVFRNAYV
-342 MVEKEASPQPLP
+342 MVENNDNVNVNVNENHSIAIASNLQFSTNDIQEVYQQEQNKISLLS
-354 KRGDANIAEKD
+354 NEK
-365 VNNSVL
+365 SV
-371 AIQSKN
+371 
-377 TITMLTES
+377 
-385 ESAPYRESI
+385 PYRESI
-394 EKVIAAIKSGSYVN
+394 EKVIAAIKSGNYAT
-408 AEECFTEDGRDMYRR
+408 AEECFTEDGKEMYRR
-423 LISYGNARLMGE
+423 LISYGNARVMGE
-435 PSYSFYAVGTDEVT
+435 PAYSFYTMGESEVT
-449 CRSVVMSFS
+449 CRSVPMSFS
-458 FRNNTRKFVE
+458 FRNNGRKFVE
-468 SVTFTFN
+468 DVTFTFN

-493 DILQHAAWSEYAR
+493 DILHHAMWSEYAR
-506 KILTEFLENY
+506 KILAEFLENY

-543 LTRQTNAM
+543 VTRQANAQ
-551 GEMGGEYLNNKYV
+551 GEVGGEYLNNKYV
-564 QYTRQSKEQY
+564 QYTRQNKEQY

-579 RCFDSNEYINIRFA
+579 RCFASNEYINIRFA

-636 QPVIKVRSWQ
+636 KPIIKVRSWQ

>member
-1 MHAQCLLALA
+1 MRRVYCALL
-11 SHLPD
+11 
-16 GEHERS
+16 
-22 KCHLLNLFH
+22 
-31 RVDYFYY
+31 
-38 QLITQIILFIDYKA
+38 ILFISSY
-52 RMKRFKSVL
+52 VL
-61 LCLFALSGV
+61 K
-70 VCAQS
+70 AQS
-75 VESIKSSNEYLSGEG
+75 TDEIRANSEEYLSGEG

-113 VESQFENIE
+113 VEAQFENIE
-122 EEITDQVNVDSRSAC
+122 EEMSDQDGVDSHSAC

-154 IVIENEPDAHVFR
+154 IVLENEPDAHVFR
-167 YVKRSEV
+167 YVKRSEA

-188 VASATRAVE
+188 VASATRAVD
-197 KGKIDDA
+197 KGKVDDA
-204 LRYYYWS
+204 LRYYYWG

-223 VADANGHILTHWI
+223 VTDANGHVLTHWI
-236 PKQMNEVFSGVTVQ
+236 PEQMNEIFGEVKVQ
-250 KVSEEDNIAEIRVM
+250 TVSEEEHVAEIRVLY
-264 FKGMPVTS
+264 KGQPVTS
-272 MDYTYFDGMDWSN
+272 MDYTYFDGMDWSS

-306 LKIKCEYEY
+306 MKIKCEYEY

-342 MVEKEASPQPLP
+342 MVTPLRASLGTPSASLHSARPSMNRGTVDELSSTVTSDLQSDVAVSEDLKSASTEATAVSSPL
-354 KRGDANIAEKD
+354 GGNEEG
-365 VNNSVL
+365 
-371 AIQSKN
+371 QS
-377 TITMLTES
+377 ITMLTES

-394 EKVIAAIKSGSYVN
+394 EKVIAAIRSKNYAS

-423 LISYGNARLMGE
+423 LISYDNARIMGE
-435 PSYSFYAVGTDEVT
+435 PAYSFYAVGTDEVT
-449 CRSVVMSFS
+449 CRSVVMSFA

-493 DILQHAAWSEYAR
+493 DILQHSAWSEYAR
-506 KILTEFLENY
+506 KILAEFLENY

-543 LTRQTNAM
+543 LTRPTNAM
-551 GEMGGEYLNNKYV
+551 GEAGGEYLNNKYV
-564 QYTRQSKEQY
+564 QYTRQGKEQY

-579 RCFDSNEYINIRFA
+579 RCFASNEYINIRFA

-636 QPVIKVRSWQ
+636 QPIIKVRSWQ

>member
-1 MHAQCLLALA
+1 MKNICT
-11 SHLPD
+11 
-16 GEHERS
+16 
-22 KCHLLNLFH
+22 LF
-31 RVDYFYY
+31 
-38 QLITQIILFIDYKA
+38 
-52 RMKRFKSVL
+52 VL
-61 LCLFALSGV
+61 LSFCNIIY
-70 VCAQS
+70 AQS
-75 VESIKSSNEYLSGEG
+75 VEAIKASEEYLTGEG

-122 EEITDQVNVDSRSAC
+122 EEITDQVSVDSRSAC

-167 YVKRSEV
+167 YVKRTEV

-188 VASATRAVE
+188 AGSAARAVE
-197 KGKIDDA
+197 KGKVDDA
-204 LRYYYWS
+204 LRYYYWA
-211 YCLLQSIPGANS
+211 YCLLQSIPSANA
-223 VADANGHILTHWI
+223 VTDADGHVLTHWI
-236 PKQMNEVFSGVTVQ
+236 PEQMNEVFDGVKAY
-250 KVSEEDNIAEIRVM
+250 KVSEENGVAEIRVL
-264 FKGMPVTS
+264 FKEQPVTS
-272 MDYTYFDGMDWSN
+272 MDYTYFDGMDWSS
-285 LYSAKDGRGFVELR
+285 LYGAKDGRGFVELR

-328 VNVMKGRVFRDAYV
+328 VNVMKGKVFRNAYV
-342 MVEKEASPQPLP
+342 MVEKEDNANVNLKATSAKSASNDLQV
-354 KRGDANIAEKD
+354 ANQQEQLQKQSIEMLSADEEK
-365 VNNSVL
+365 
-371 AIQSKN
+371 
-377 TITMLTES
+377 
-385 ESAPYRESI
+385 PYRESI
-394 EKVIAAIKSGSYVN
+394 EKIIAAIKSGSYVN
-408 AEECFTEDGRDMYRR
+408 AEECFTEDGKDMYRR
-423 LISYGNARLMGE
+423 LISYGNARIMGE
-435 PSYSFYAVGTDEVT
+435 PSYSFYTVGTDEVT

-468 SVTFTFN
+468 DVTFTFN

-493 DILQHAAWSEYAR
+493 DILQHSMWSEYAR
-506 KILTEFLENY
+506 KILAEFLENY

-543 LTRQTNAM
+543 VTRQTNAQ
-551 GEMGGEYLNNKYV
+551 GEGGGEYLNNKYV
-564 QYTRQSKEQY
+564 QYTRQGKEQY

-611 KQDYYSTNYGDT
+611 KQDYYSANYGDT

-636 QPVIKVRSWQ
+636 KPIIKVRSWQ

>member
-1 MHAQCLLALA
+1 
-11 SHLPD
+11 
-16 GEHERS
+16 
-22 KCHLLNLFH
+22 
-31 RVDYFYY
+31 
-38 QLITQIILFIDYKA
+38 
-52 RMKRFKSVL
+52 MKRFISVL
-61 LCLFALSGV
+61 LCLFFLSGV

-75 VESIKSSNEYLSGEG
+75 VEDIKESEEYLTGEG

-100 AALQDLISKISVS
+100 AALQALISKISVS

-122 EEITDQVNVDSRSAC
+122 EEITDQVSVDSRSAC

-174 DKIFESR
+174 DKIFASR
-181 RLKVFDM
+181 RLKVLDM
-188 VASATRAVE
+188 VASAARAVE
-197 KGKIDDA
+197 KGKVDDA
-204 LRYYYWS
+204 LRYYYWA
-211 YCLLQSIPGANS
+211 YCLLQSIPN
-223 VADANGHILTHWI
+223 ANGVVDNAGHVLTHWI
-236 PKQMNEVFSGVTVQ
+236 PEQMNEVFGGVKAY
-250 KVSEEDNIAEIRVM
+250 KVSEENGVVEIRVL
-264 FKGMPVTS
+264 FKEQPVTS
-272 MDYTYFDGMDWSN
+272 MDYTYFDGMDWSS
-285 LYSAKDGRGFVELR
+285 LYGAKDGRGFVELR

-328 VNVMKGRVFRDAYV
+328 VNVMKGKVFRNAYV

-354 KRGDANIAEKD
+354 KRGDAGIAEKE
-365 VNNSVL
+365 VTNSVMTM
-371 AIQSKN
+371 QSEN
-377 TITMLTES
+377 TITMLAEDKVI
-385 ESAPYRESI
+385 PYRESI
-394 EKVIAAIKSGSYVN
+394 EKVIAAIKSGNYVT
-408 AEECFTEDGRDMYRR
+408 AEECFTEDGKDMYRR
-423 LISYGNARLMGE
+423 LISYGNARVMGE
-435 PSYSFYAVGTDEVT
+435 PAYSFYTMGESEVT
-449 CRSVVMSFS
+449 CRSVSMSFS
-458 FRNNTRKFVE
+458 FRNNGRKFVE
-468 SVTFTFN
+468 DVTFTFN

-493 DILQHAAWSEYAR
+493 DILQHAMWSEYAR
-506 KILTEFLENY
+506 KILAEFLENY

-543 LTRQTNAM
+543 VTRRANAQ
-551 GEMGGEYLNNKYV
+551 GEVGGEYLNNKYV
-564 QYTRQSKEQY
+564 QYTRQNKEQY

-579 RCFDSNEYINIRFA
+579 RCFASNEYINIRFA

-636 QPVIKVRSWQ
+636 KPIIKVRSWQ
-646 PERDPNFGLIDL
+646 PERDPDFGLIDL

>member
-1 MHAQCLLALA
+1 M
-11 SHLPD
+11 
-16 GEHERS
+16 
-22 KCHLLNLFH
+22 
-31 RVDYFYY
+31 
-38 QLITQIILFIDYKA
+38 
-52 RMKRFKSVL
+52 
-61 LCLFALSGV
+61 FALSGAV
-70 VCAQS
+70 FAQS
-75 VESIKSSNEYLSGEG
+75 VEDIKASDEYLTGEG

-122 EEITDQVNVDSRSAC
+122 EEMNDQNGLDSRSAC

-167 YVKRSEV
+167 YVKRTEV

-188 VASATRAVE
+188 VASAARAVE
-197 KGKIDDA
+197 KGKVDDA

-211 YCLLQSIPGANS
+211 YCLLQSIPGANA
-223 VADANGHILTHWI
+223 VVDTNGHVLTHWI
-236 PKQMNEVFSGVTVQ
+236 PEQMNDVFGDVKAYKVCEQDGV
-250 KVSEEDNIAEIRVM
+250 AEIRVM
-264 FKGMPVTS
+264 YKEEPVTS

-285 LYSAKDGRGFVELR
+285 LYGAKDGRGFVELR
-299 PGMTTEN
+299 PGMTAEN

-328 VNVMKGRVFRDAYV
+328 VNVMKGRVFRNAYV
-342 MVEKEASPQPLP
+342 MVEETPSESSQARLLGATDAFASASRNQLAQQTPPLFVEGVAQSDGGVPSEARS
-354 KRGDANIAEKD
+354 
-365 VNNSVL
+365 
-371 AIQSKN
+371 QS
-377 TITMLTES
+377 ITMLS
-385 ESAPYRESI
+385 DKESAPYVKCVES
-394 EKVIAAIKSGSYVN
+394 VVAAIKSGNYAS
-408 AEECFTEDGRDMYRR
+408 AEGCFTEDGRDMYRR
-423 LISYGNARLMGE
+423 LISYGNARIIGE
-435 PSYSFYAVGTDEVT
+435 PACVYYRVGEHEIT
-449 CRSVVMSFS
+449 CRSVPMSFS
-458 FRNNTRKFVE
+458 FRNNGRKFVE
-468 SVTFTFN
+468 DVTFTFD

-493 DILQHAAWSEYAR
+493 DILQHSMWSEYAR
-506 KILTEFLENY
+506 KVLAEFLENY

-543 LTRQTNAM
+543 VTRQTSAY
-551 GEMGGEYLNNKYV
+551 GEMGGEFVNNKYV
-564 QYTRQSKEQY
+564 QYTRQGKEQY

-579 RCFDSNEYINIRFA
+579 RCFASNEYINIRFA
-593 NNDIV
+593 NNDVV

>member
-1 MHAQCLLALA
+1 MKNIYTLFLLL
-11 SHLPD
+11 SF
-16 GEHERS
+16 
-22 KCHLLNLFH
+22 CN
-31 RVDYFYY
+31 
-38 QLITQIILFIDYKA
+38 IL
-52 RMKRFKSVL
+52 S
-61 LCLFALSGV
+61 
-70 VCAQS
+70 AQS
-75 VESIKSSNEYLSGEG
+75 VDDIKSSDEYLSGEG

-100 AALQDLISKISVS
+100 AALHDLISKISVS

-167 YVKRSEV
+167 YVKRSDV

-223 VADANGHILTHWI
+223 VTDTNGHILTHWI
-236 PKQMNEVFSGVTVQ
+236 PEQMNEIFGEVKVQTVNEQ
-250 KVSEEDNIAEIRVM
+250 DGMAEICVLY
-264 FKGMPVTS
+264 KEQPVTS

-285 LYSAKDGRGFVELR
+285 LYSAKDGRGFIELR

-306 LKIKCEYEY
+306 MKVKCEYEY
-315 SGEAHIDKEISTV
+315 SGEAHIDKEINTV

-342 MVEKEASPQPLP
+342 MVKKS
-354 KRGDANIAEKD
+354 DSAN
-365 VNNSVL
+365 VNDNIKATSV
-371 AIQSKN
+371 
-377 TITMLTES
+377 
-385 ESAPYRESI
+385 ESATNDLQVANQQKQLQKQSIEMLSVDEEKPFRESI
-394 EKVIAAIKSGSYVN
+394 EKVIAAIRSKNYAS

-423 LISYGNARLMGE
+423 LISYGNARIMGN
-435 PSYSFYAVGTDEVT
+435 PAYSFYAVGTDEVT

-574 MRNLE
+574 LRNLE

-636 QPVIKVRSWQ
+636 QPIIKVRSWQ

>member
-1 MHAQCLLALA
+1 MMKIKWAFLL
-11 SHLPD
+11 
-16 GEHERS
+16 
-22 KCHLLNLFH
+22 LL
-31 RVDYFYY
+31 
-38 QLITQIILFIDYKA
+38 
-52 RMKRFKSVL
+52 M
-61 LCLFALSGV
+61 LSGAAY
-70 VCAQS
+70 AQS
-75 VESIKSSNEYLSGEG
+75 VEEIKASDDYLSGEG

-113 VESQFENIE
+113 VESKFENIE
-122 EEITDQVNVDSRSAC
+122 EEITDQMSVDSRSAC

-154 IVIENEPDAHVFR
+154 LVIENEPDAHVFR
-167 YVKRSEV
+167 FVKRSEV

-181 RLKVFDM
+181 RLKVLDM
-188 VASATRAVE
+188 VASASRAVE
-197 KGKIDDA
+197 KGKVDDA

-223 VADANGHILTHWI
+223 VVDNGHVLTHWI
-236 PKQMNEVFSGVTVQ
+236 PEQMNEVFGGVKAY
-250 KVSEEDNIAEIRVM
+250 KVNEKDGVAEICVTY
-264 FKGMPVTS
+264 KGQPVTS
-272 MDYTYFDGMDWSN
+272 LDYTYFDGMDWSS
-285 LYSAKDGRGFVELR
+285 LYGAKDGRGFVELR

-328 VNVMKGRVFRDAYV
+328 VNVMKGRVFRNAYV
-342 MVEKEASPQPLP
+342 MVE
-354 KRGDANIAEKD
+354 EK
-365 VNNSVL
+365 VNDDEND
-371 AIQSKN
+371 N
-377 TITMLTES
+377 TNLIGSLDKKSETNES
-385 ESAPYRESI
+385 EQIEKQTISLLSVEDAAPYNKSI
-394 EKVIAAIKSGSYVN
+394 QTVITAIKSGNYAS
-408 AEECFTEDGRDMYRR
+408 AEVCFTEDGRDMYRR
-423 LISYGNARLMGE
+423 LISYGQARIMGD
-435 PSYSFYAVGTDEVT
+435 PTFAFYTIGTDEVT
-449 CRSVVMSFS
+449 CRSVPMSFS
-458 FRNNTRKFVE
+458 FNNNGRKFVE
-468 SVTFTFN
+468 DVTFTFN

-493 DILQHAAWSEYAR
+493 DILQHSMWSEYAR
-506 KILTEFLENY
+506 KILAEFLENY

-543 LTRQTNAM
+543 VTRQTSAY
-551 GEMGGEYLNNKYV
+551 GEVGGEYLNNKYV
-564 QYTRQSKEQY
+564 QYTRQGKEQY

-579 RCFDSNEYINIRFA
+579 RCFNSNEYINIRFA
-593 NNDIV
+593 NNDVV

-623 GYLFLMVDLNDPK
+623 GYLFLMVDLNDPR

>member
-1 MHAQCLLALA
+1 MV
-11 SHLPD
+11 
-16 GEHERS
+16 R
-22 KCHLLNLFH
+22 
-31 RVDYFYY
+31 
-38 QLITQIILFIDYKA
+38 I
-52 RMKRFKSVL
+52 KSFL
-61 LCLFALSGV
+61 LCLFALSGAMY
-70 VCAQS
+70 AQS
-75 VESIKSSNEYLSGEG
+75 VEAIKASDEYLTGEG

-122 EEITDQVNVDSRSAC
+122 EEVTDQTTVDSRSAC

-188 VASATRAVE
+188 AASAARAVE
-197 KGKIDDA
+197 KGKVDDA
-204 LRYYYWS
+204 LRYYYWA
-211 YCLLQSIPGANS
+211 YCLLQSIPN
-223 VADANGHILTHWI
+223 ANGVVDNAGHVLTHWI
-236 PKQMNEVFSGVTVQ
+236 PEQMNDIFGEVKVQ
-250 KVSEEDNIAEIRVM
+250 TVSEQDGMAEISVLY
-264 FKGMPVTS
+264 KGKPVTS

-285 LYSAKDGRGFVELR
+285 IYSAKDGCGFIELR

-306 LKIKCEYEY
+306 MKIKCEYEY

-328 VNVMKGRVFRDAYV
+328 VNVMKGRVFRGAYV
-342 MVEKEASPQPLP
+342 MVEKSDNANVNDASKAAIVKSASNDLQVANQQEQLQKQSIEMLP
-354 KRGDANIAEKD
+354 ADKEK
-365 VNNSVL
+365 
-371 AIQSKN
+371 
-377 TITMLTES
+377 
-385 ESAPYRESI
+385 PYRESV
-394 EKVIAAIKSGSYVN
+394 EKVIAAIRNKNYES

-423 LISYGNARLMGE
+423 LIGYGNARIMGE
-435 PSYSFYAVGTDEVT
+435 PAYSFYAVGADEVT
-449 CRSVVMSFS
+449 CRSVLMSFS

-481 YLAFALDEKSTT
+481 YLAFALDDKSTT

-506 KILTEFLENY
+506 KILTDFLENY

-543 LTRQTNAM
+543 LTRQTSAY
-551 GEMGGEYLNNKYV
+551 GEVGGEYLNNKYV

-579 RCFDSNEYINIRFA
+579 RCFASNEYINIRFA

-636 QPVIKVRSWQ
+636 QPIIKVRSWQ

>member
-1 MHAQCLLALA
+1 MKNIYTLFLLL
-11 SHLPD
+11 SF
-16 GEHERS
+16 
-22 KCHLLNLFH
+22 CN
-31 RVDYFYY
+31 
-38 QLITQIILFIDYKA
+38 II
-52 RMKRFKSVL
+52 S
-61 LCLFALSGV
+61 
-70 VCAQS
+70 AQS
-75 VESIKSSNEYLSGEG
+75 VEDIKASDEYLSGEG

-122 EEITDQVNVDSRSAC
+122 EEMTDQVNVDSRSAC

-211 YCLLQSIPGANS
+211 YCLLQSIPSANA
-223 VADANGHILTHWI
+223 VADENGHVLTHWI
-236 PKQMNEVFSGVTVQ
+236 PERMNEIFSEV
-250 KVSEEDNIAEIRVM
+250 KVETLNEQDNVAEIRVLY
-264 FKGMPVTS
+264 KEQPVTS

-285 LYSAKDGRGFVELR
+285 IYSAKDGRGFIELR

-306 LKIKCEYEY
+306 MKIKCEYEY

-342 MVEKEASPQPLP
+342 MVEKSDNANVNDFPQATSAKSASNDLQV
-354 KRGDANIAEKD
+354 ANQQEQQQKQSIEMLSADEEK
-365 VNNSVL
+365 
-371 AIQSKN
+371 
-377 TITMLTES
+377 
-385 ESAPYRESI
+385 PYRERI
-394 EKVIAAIKSGSYVN
+394 EKVIAAIKSGSYAN
-408 AEECFTEDGRDMYRR
+408 AEECFTEEGKDMYRR
-423 LISYGNARLMGE
+423 LISYGNARIMGQ
-435 PSYSFYAVGTDEVT
+435 PAYSFYTVGTDEVT
-449 CRSVVMSFS
+449 CRSVLMSFS
-458 FRNNTRKFVE
+458 FTNNTRKFVE
-468 SVTFTFN
+468 DVTFTFN

-481 YLAFALDEKSTT
+481 YLAFALDDKSTT

-543 LTRQTNAM
+543 LTRPTNAM

-579 RCFDSNEYINIRFA
+579 RCFASNEYINIRFA

>member
-1 MHAQCLLALA
+1 MRIKYAF
-11 SHLPD
+11 
-16 GEHERS
+16 
-22 KCHLLNLFH
+22 LF
-31 RVDYFYY
+31 
-38 QLITQIILFIDYKA
+38 LF
-52 RMKRFKSVL
+52 M
-61 LCLFALSGV
+61 LSGV

-75 VESIKSSNEYLSGEG
+75 VEDVRESDEYLFGEG
-90 WGESLKAADN
+90 WGESLKSADN

-122 EEITDQVNVDSRSAC
+122 EEVTDQVTVDSRSAC

-181 RLKVFDM
+181 RLKVHDM
-188 VASATRAVE
+188 VASASRAVE

-204 LRYYYWS
+204 LRYFYWS

-223 VADANGHILTHWI
+223 IVDEEGHVLTHWI
-236 PKQMNEVFSGVTVQ
+236 PEQMNEVFSGVKAY
-250 KVSEEDNIAEIRVM
+250 KVSEEGSVAEICILYKDQR
-264 FKGMPVTS
+264 VTS
-272 MDYTYFDGMDWSN
+272 MDYTYFDGMDWSS
-285 LYSAKDGRGFVELR
+285 LYGAKDGRGFVELR
-299 PGMTTEN
+299 PGMTADN

-328 VNVMKGRVFRDAYV
+328 VNVMKGRVFRNAYV
-342 MVEKEASPQPLP
+342 MVEGTAPASATPV
-354 KRGDANIAEKD
+354 AMA
-365 VNNSVL
+365 VSVEGGGTKSSTNDL
-371 AIQSKN
+371 QMASVQGSDKNQS
-377 TITMLTES
+377 ITLLTEA
-385 ESAPYRESI
+385 ESALYRQSMD
-394 EKVIAAIKSGSYVN
+394 KVISAIKSGNYAN
-408 AEECFTEDGRDMYRR
+408 AEDCFTTDGLDMYRR
-423 LISYGNARLMGE
+423 LISYGNARIMGE
-435 PSYSFYAVGTDEVT
+435 TACAYYKVGAEDVT
-449 CRSVVMSFS
+449 CRSVPMSFS
-458 FRNNTRKFVE
+458 FRNNGRKFVE
-468 SVTFTFN
+468 DVTFTFN
-475 KEGKID
+475 AEGKID

-493 DILQHAAWSEYAR
+493 DILKHDMWSEYAR
-506 KILTEFLENY
+506 KILAEFLENY

-543 LTRQTNAM
+543 VTRPTSAL

-564 QYTRQSKEQY
+564 QYTRQGKEQY
-574 MRNLE
+574 LRNLE
-579 RCFDSNEYINIRFA
+579 RCFNSNEYINIRFA

-636 QPVIKVRSWQ
+636 RPVIKVRSWQ

>member
-1 MHAQCLLALA
+1 MRRVHYALLIPFLSLQTIFAQNT
-11 SHLPD
+11 D
-16 GEHERS
+16 EIRRS
-22 KCHLLNLFH
+22 
-31 RVDYFYY
+31 D
-38 QLITQIILFIDYKA
+38 
-52 RMKRFKSVL
+52 
-61 LCLFALSGV
+61 
-70 VCAQS
+70 
-75 VESIKSSNEYLSGEG
+75 EYLSGEG

-122 EEITDQVNVDSRSAC
+122 EEMNDMNGLDSHSAC

-167 YVKRSEV
+167 YVKRTEV

-188 VASATRAVE
+188 VASAARAVE
-197 KGKIDDA
+197 KGKVDDA
-204 LRYYYWS
+204 LRYYYWA
-211 YCLLQSIPGANS
+211 YCLLQSIPN
-223 VADANGHILTHWI
+223 ANGVVDNAGLVLTHWI
-236 PKQMNEVFSGVTVQ
+236 PEQMNEIFGEVKVQ
-250 KVSEEDNIAEIRVM
+250 TVSEENNVAEVRVL
-264 FKGMPVTS
+264 FKDEPVTS

-285 LYSAKDGRGFVELR
+285 IYSAKDGRGFIELR

-306 LKIKCEYEY
+306 MKIKCEYEY
-315 SGEAHIDKEISTV
+315 SGEAHIDKEINTV
-328 VNVMKGRVFRDAYV
+328 VNVMKGKVFRDAYV
-342 MVEKEASPQPLP
+342 VVEKTPSNSPSMGRTQASRNQLTVTSDLQSDIIEGGDLKSTTNNLRIANPQ
-354 KRGDANIAEKD
+354 GQN
-365 VNNSVL
+365 
-371 AIQSKN
+371 Q
-377 TITMLTES
+377 ITLLS
-385 ESAPYRESI
+385 EDKIVPYRESI
-394 EKVIAAIKSGSYVN
+394 EKVIAAIKSGSYAT
-408 AEECFTEDGRDMYRR
+408 AEECFTEEGKDMYRR
-423 LISYGNARLMGE
+423 LISYGNARIMGE
-435 PSYSFYAVGTDEVT
+435 PAYTFYTVGEAEVT
-449 CRSVVMSFS
+449 CRSVPMSFS
-458 FRNNTRKFVE
+458 FRNNGRKFVE
-468 SVTFTFN
+468 DVTFTFN
-475 KEGKID
+475 AEGKID

-493 DILQHAAWSEYAR
+493 DILQHSMWSEYAR
-506 KILTEFLENY
+506 KILAEFLENY

-543 LTRQTNAM
+543 VTRQTSAY
-551 GEMGGEYLNNKYV
+551 GEVGGEYLNNKYV
-564 QYTRQSKEQY
+564 QYTRQGKEQY
-574 MRNLE
+574 LRNLE

-636 QPVIKVRSWQ
+636 KPVIKVRSWQ
-646 PERDPNFGLIDL
+646 PERDPDFGLIDL

>member
-1 MHAQCLLALA
+1 MI
-11 SHLPD
+11 
-16 GEHERS
+16 RI
-22 KCHLLNLFH
+22 KC
-31 RVDYFYY
+31 
-38 QLITQIILFIDYKA
+38 
-52 RMKRFKSVL
+52 VL
-61 LCLFALSGV
+61 LCLFALSGAV
-70 VCAQS
+70 GAQS
-75 VESIKSSNEYLSGEG
+75 VEDIKASEEYLTGEG

-100 AALQDLISKISVS
+100 AALQALISKISVS

-122 EEITDQVNVDSRSAC
+122 EEITDQVSVDSRSAC

-181 RLKVFDM
+181 RLKVLDM
-188 VASATRAVE
+188 VASAARAVE
-197 KGKIDDA
+197 KGKVDDA
-204 LRYYYWS
+204 LRYYYWA
-211 YCLLQSIPGANS
+211 YCLLQSIPSANA
-223 VADANGHILTHWI
+223 VTDADGHVLTHWI
-236 PKQMNEVFSGVTVQ
+236 PEQMNEVFGGVKAY
-250 KVSEEDNIAEIRVM
+250 KVSEENGVAEIRVL
-264 FKGMPVTS
+264 FKEQPVTS
-272 MDYTYFDGMDWSN
+272 MDYTYFDGMDWSS
-285 LYSAKDGRGFVELR
+285 LYGAKDGRGFVELR

-328 VNVMKGRVFRDAYV
+328 VNVMKGKVFRNAYV
-342 MVEKEASPQPLP
+342 MVTGETPSNSPSMGRTQTSRNQLAQQTPPLFIEGVAQSDGGVPSEARSQSITLL
-354 KRGDANIAEKD
+354 AEP
-365 VNNSVL
+365 
-371 AIQSKN
+371 
-377 TITMLTES
+377 
-385 ESAPYRESI
+385 ESAPYRSSI
-394 EKVIAAIKSGSYVN
+394 EQVIAAIKSGNYAT
-408 AEECFTEDGRDMYRR
+408 AEECFTEDGKEMYRR
-423 LISYGNARLMGE
+423 LISYGNARVMGE
-435 PSYSFYAVGTDEVT
+435 PTYSFYTMGESEVT
-449 CRSVVMSFS
+449 CRSVPMSFS
-458 FRNNTRKFVE
+458 FRNNGRKFVE
-468 SVTFTFN
+468 DVTFTFN
-475 KEGKID
+475 EEGKID

-493 DILQHAAWSEYAR
+493 DILHHAMWSEYAR
-506 KILTEFLENY
+506 KILAEFLENY

-543 LTRQTNAM
+543 VTRQANAQ
-551 GEMGGEYLNNKYV
+551 GEVGGEYLNNKYV
-564 QYTRQSKEQY
+564 QYTRQNKEQY

-579 RCFDSNEYINIRFA
+579 RCFASNEYINIRFA

-598 KAGVGGEVYGIQI
+598 KAGIGGEVYGIQI

-636 QPVIKVRSWQ
+636 KPIIKVRSWQ